1 MSGKTGGW
9 LCLIIHC
16 TYCST
21 SLGGICAN
29 FLCKTTIYGYVKQKL
44 LFSPAECPLAY
55 PRHDD
60 PTSRILV
67 LALTVAHDPLC
78 KLLSDALT
86 LQIPPTSIYGVFH
99 CPHFLGFRPVFYGGK
114 LLRLAF
120 GRPTNAWRV
129 GHSLRCTA
137 SAAQYL
143 APCIVVCLYSPWITS
158 DIGDALKPHIIR
170 QCLPPHSALLISL

>member
-86 LQIPPTSIYGVFH
+86 LQIPPTSSRRI
-99 CPHFLGFRPVFYGGK
+99 PLPAFLGFRQFSM
-114 LLRLAF
+114 A
-120 GRPTNAWRV
+120 
-129 GHSLRCTA
+129 A
-137 SAAQYL
+137 SAP
-143 APCIVVCLYSPWITS
+143 PCFRTAY
-158 DIGDALKPHIIR
+158 
-170 QCLPPHSALLISL
+170 QCLESGAFPPLHCFRRSVSLSVHRCMPVLSVDNL